1 MMKKKFIDKSE
12 SKKSSLKDF
21 NANIFLQK
29 DILGGNRCIGRDRK
43 SSVVMDSFVHTAL
56 QP

>member
-1 MMKKKFIDKSE
+1 MKKKFIDKSE